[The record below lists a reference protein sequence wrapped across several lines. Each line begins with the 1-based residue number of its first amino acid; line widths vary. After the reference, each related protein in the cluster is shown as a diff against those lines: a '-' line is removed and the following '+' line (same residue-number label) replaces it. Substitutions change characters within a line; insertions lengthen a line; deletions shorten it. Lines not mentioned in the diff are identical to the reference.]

1 MPKYTE
7 MIPTAASTTT
17 VDARVSLREGNVTL
31 RNSDRTSRRACT
43 AFSYVSFTITSSR
56 LETQLVTDNSS
67 TTETGQEGFEPPSP
81 GFGVRCS
88 NRSSYWPVC
97 LLSINIAWLPP
108 VMPPRFSVRGMLAA
122 KTTIFLE
129 FKPIR
134 GTPLIFCGCVVTAF
148 TLIAC
153 QDHHVPHSAF
163 LSSRADLEQ

>member
-56 LETQLVTDNSS
+56 LEIQLAIGNNP

-97 LLSINIAWLPP
+97 LLSINIAGLSPMRP
-108 VMPPRFSVRGMLAA
+108 
-122 KTTIFLE
+122 
-129 FKPIR
+129 
-134 GTPLIFCGCVVTAF
+134 TAF
-148 TLIAC
+148 PGAGYAGGKNDNI
-153 QDHHVPHSAF
+153 S
-163 LSSRADLEQ
+163 

>member
-56 LETQLVTDNSS
+56 LETQLVINNNS

-88 NRSSYWPVC
+88 NRSSYWPVG
-97 LLSINIAWLPP
+97 LLPINIAGLPS
-108 VMPPRFSVRGMLAA
+108 VRLPRLSVRGMLAA
-122 KTTIFLE
+122 KATIFLE
-129 FKPIR
+129 FKYIR
-134 GTPLIFCGCVVTAF
+134 GTTVVF
-148 TLIAC
+148 
-153 QDHHVPHSAF
+153 F
-163 LSSRADLEQ
+163 G